1 MPDFLDAEHAE
12 VLRMAERL
20 ADELAAL
27 SERAT
32 AGGIRAAAQETHNAA
47 GSGIGGAARE
57 ASGTASDGTEAA
69 ALDALGPASDGIGAV
84 VREASKA
91 AGVFGMTQPVAFG
104 GTEAGAQAL
113 AIVRD
118 TLGSQNVGHLPGIFG
133 PSPGVLADVGEPLRS
148 QFLLPYLAGEL
159 RSGFGFTEPADAPR
173 HTWARRDGD
182 VLVINGAKSYVTG
195 GADAHFVNALVEVE
209 GTGPAMVLIE
219 TDRAGVTLERRFG
232 TLDGSHHAAFAFAD
246 VRVPATHVIGEAG
259 RGLRR
264 AMGQI
269 NATRMAI
276 AADCV
281 GLCRFAIGLVERRL
295 QERADSGSAPGTPP
309 HQDALASSA
318 ADRAA
323 AGGAAGSSAD
333 RAGRSTSGQTIGD
346 GSSQP
351 THGAGRVGSEVERAG
366 FGQMRISAYAARS
379 ALYRTARL
387 LDAGENAVNEVMA
400 AKSLATET
408 LSRIC
413 DEAVQL
419 VGGTALVDG
428 HPLADIL
435 RRVRALRLA
444 EGPTEVLAANVA
456 RGRLDLGLGRL

>member
-1 MPDFLDAEHAE
+1 MPDFLDTEHTE
-12 VLRMAERL
+12 VLRTAERL
-20 ADELAAL
+20 AEELAVLAGRVDESDIG
-27 SERAT
+27 SE
-32 AGGIRAAAQETHNAA
+32 
-47 GSGIGGAARE
+47 
-57 ASGTASDGTEAA
+57 
-69 ALDALGPASDGIGAV
+69 
-84 VREASKA
+84 VREASKS
-91 AGVFGMTQPVAFG
+91 AGVFGMTQPMSVG
-104 GTEAGAQAL
+104 GTEAGALAL
-113 AIVRD
+113 AVVRD
-118 TLGSQNVGHLPGIFG
+118 TLASRNVGHLPGVFG

-182 VLVINGAKSYVTG
+182 DLVVNGAKSYVTG
-195 GADAHFVNALVEVE
+195 GADADFINALVELE
-209 GTGPAMVLIE
+209 GTGSAMVLIE
-219 TDRAGVTLERRFG
+219 TDRTGVTLKQRFG
-232 TLDGSHHAAFAFAD
+232 TLDGSHHAAFTFTD
-246 VRVPATHVIGEAG
+246 VRIPATHVIGEAG

-264 AMGQI
+264 AMSQI

-276 AADCV
+276 AADCI
-281 GLCRFAIGLVERRL
+281 GQCRFAIHLVEQTLVERAAR
-295 QERADSGSAPGTPP
+295 
-309 HQDALASSA
+309 HSSTDEPA
-318 ADRAA
+318 
-323 AGGAAGSSAD
+323 
-333 RAGRSTSGQTIGD
+333 
-346 GSSQP
+346 
-351 THGAGRVGSEVERAG
+351 RVGTDLQRVVLG
-366 FGQMRISAYAARS
+366 DMRIAAYAARS

-408 LSRIC
+408 LSRVC
-413 DEAVQL
+413 DDAVQL

>member
-1 MPDFLDAEHAE
+1 MPDFLDTEHTE
-12 VLRMAERL
+12 VLRTAERL

-27 SERAT
+27 
-32 AGGIRAAAQETHNAA
+32 AGRVDESDT
-47 GSGIGGAARE
+47 GAE
-57 ASGTASDGTEAA
+57 
-69 ALDALGPASDGIGAV
+69 
-84 VREASKA
+84 VREASKS
-91 AGVFGMTQPVAFG
+91 AGVFGMTQPMSVG
-104 GTEAGAQAL
+104 GTEASALEL

-118 TLGSQNVGHLPGIFG
+118 TLGGRNVGHLPGVFG

-148 QFLLPYLAGEL
+148 QFLLPYLAGDM

-182 VLVINGAKSYVTG
+182 DLVVNGAKSYVTG
-195 GADAHFVNALVEVE
+195 GADADFINALVEVE

-219 TDRAGVTLERRFG
+219 TDRAGVTLEQRFG
-232 TLDGSHHAAFAFAD
+232 TLDGSHHAAFTFSD

-259 RGLRR
+259 GGLRR
-264 AMGQI
+264 AMSQI

-276 AADCV
+276 AADCI
-281 GLCRFAIGLVERRL
+281 GHCRFAIDLVE
-295 QERADSGSAPGTPP
+295 
-309 HQDALASSA
+309 
-318 ADRAA
+318 
-323 AGGAAGSSAD
+323 
-333 RAGRSTSGQTIGD
+333 QTL
-346 GSSQP
+346 
-351 THGAGRVGSEVERAG
+351 VERAG
-366 FGQMRISAYAARS
+366 RHSSTEGPAQVGTDLERVALGDMRIAAYAARS

-413 DEAVQL
+413 DDAVQL
-419 VGGTALVDG
+419 VGGTALVDS

-456 RGRLDLGLGRL
+456 RGRLDLGLGRV